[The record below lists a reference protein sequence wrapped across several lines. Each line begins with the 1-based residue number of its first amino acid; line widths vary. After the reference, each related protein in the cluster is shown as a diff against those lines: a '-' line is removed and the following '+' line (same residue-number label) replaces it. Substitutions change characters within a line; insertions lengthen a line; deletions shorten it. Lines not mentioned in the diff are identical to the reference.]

1 MNLGAHW
8 IPTHPAAVTVSLS
21 VVYSGKVQEARETRK
36 VSKFHISGKAEMYKI
51 QEDPKISKELTLARG
66 TDAGLLSCLE
76 ETGKW
81 SSCLQVLQRAPGLQL
96 PRIVTSTGVDFSV
109 TQLLLSYSCSYK

>member
-8 IPTHPAAVTVSLS
+8 IPTHPPVAVTVSLS
-21 VVYSGKVQEARETRK
+21 VVYSRKVWEAHEIRE

-51 QEDPKISKELTLARG
+51 REDPKISKQLTLARG
-66 TDAGLLSCLE
+66 TDSGLLSCLE

-81 SSCLQVLQRAPGLQL
+81 SRVAA
-96 PRIVTSTGVDFSV
+96 STRCHQHWGRFFSDF
-109 TQLLLSYSCSYK
+109 